1 MEKLTA
7 LCIQRQLY
15 TVGKYKKLLKETKR
29 IHENSKANM
38 KANKYYTTLET
49 RNILALIHDLKLTQM
64 ANPSISYNTA
74 CQNSIRIFLR
84 LEQS

>member
-1 MEKLTA
+1 MYRET
-7 LCIQRQLY
+7 
-15 TVGKYKKLLKETKR
+15 TGKYKKLLKETKR
-29 IHENSKANM
+29 IRETSKANM

-64 ANPSISYNTA
+64 ANPSISHNTA